1 MSDGTRVS
9 GPLARVGRRVAEA
22 IDRDPLAAAEMLTDT
37 DGVSHVYAEDRYTL
51 AYANGYVQARDRL
64 FEMDVLRHVG
74 YGDSASVLGPGQ
86 LLSDVQ
92 VRRDLYSKAELRGQ
106 YEAASEETRT
116 TLDAFANGV
125 NRQLVEMA
133 TTGSLP
139 AEFVALGH
147 TPEPWSPV
155 DSVAVSAYMLGFFGV
170 FGGDEFG
177 NAERFA
183 ELCATGDDE
192 RAAFERYGD
201 LNWATAADEHQP
213 TVPPEEMTA
222 ADTPVSAESV
232 PAYADVPEAQL
243 ALARAAGEAEPW
255 GMERDLGL
263 LSDRRGPVGRARSP
277 GGILTGLKWGS
288 NALAVHGDLTET
300 GRPMLF
306 GGPQM
311 GYFKPPIVHEIGL
324 HGAGF
329 DVVGV
334 GVVGT
339 PNVVLGRAPE
349 FAWTMTSGYDD
360 QVDTVA
366 VELHP
371 EDRHRYRTSA
381 DEAWRTMDTERV
393 VHRSSFVGSLADPD
407 SGTGVRVLEQEVARV
422 EIDGDRCPVIAWHP
436 DERVAWVQRATT
448 RGDEL
453 DGAFEWTALG
463 RADGY
468 EEFVDT
474 LADLPFSFNFLYA
487 DSEDIAYVHTGRLPE
502 RNPGLDP
509 RFPAPAASHEWRDS
523 HDGTDLGIVVR
534 NPSRGYLA
542 QWNNAPVA
550 GWRAGD
556 EEGRW
561 GAFHRVD
568 LLDRIVRERLG
579 RAEDGHGGDRES
591 GAEAEPDGD
600 RPLSVDD
607 IEGIVRDAATHD
619 PTARQTAPLLARVAA
634 ASDDKRLRWMA
645 DELDDWADAGY
656 PWRDEQRI
664 EVYDDPGHAVW
675 DETRRALQDL
685 VFRPHLGESTPELQ
699 LDPPTGIDPEGDED
713 PHAGDHGRTVRE
725 VALVGI
731 LDGDADG
738 DWLDDDVE
746 AVVHRALVRAADRLT
761 ERFGTS
767 YPGSWRLP
775 AHRSTFRVLGAANED
790 AIPMVNRGSYNFVVA
805 LGPAGEPAT
814 TAESILPPSNSGHL
828 PLSALVSTL
837 RGTDPDRLTDQLAR
851 YEAFEYKPMPVER
864 DAVEREA
871 TREKRLWLRPGR
883 PGGFGSGLRD
893 TLLGVG
899 LTLTTD
905 L

>member
-9 GPLARVGRRVAEA
+9 GPLARVGRRVAES
-22 IDRDPLAAAEMLTDT
+22 IDWDPLAAAEILTDE

-74 YGDSASVLGPGQ
+74 YGDSAEILGPAQ
-86 LLSDVQ
+86 LASDVQ
-92 VRRDLYSKAELRGQ
+92 VRRDLYSEAELRAQ
-106 YEAASEETRT
+106 YEAADEGIQR

-133 TTGSLP
+133 TTASLP

-147 TPEPWSPV
+147 VPKPWSAV

-177 NAERFA
+177 NADRFA
-183 ELCATGDDE
+183 KLCETGDDE
-192 RAAFERYGD
+192 AAAFERYGD
-201 LNWATAADEHQP
+201 LNRATAADEHTP
-213 TVPPEEMTA
+213 TVSPEELTA
-222 ADTPVSAESV
+222 ADTPVPAASV
-232 PAYADVPEAQL
+232 PAYEDVPDEQL
-243 ALARAAGEAEPW
+243 ALARTAGEAEPW

-263 LSDRRGPVGRARSP
+263 LSDRRGPVNRARSP
-277 GGILTGLKWGS
+277 GGVLTGLKWGS
-288 NALAVHGDLTET
+288 NALVVHGDLTET
-300 GRPMLF
+300 GRPMLV

-329 DVVGV
+329 DTVGV

-339 PNVVLGRAPE
+339 PNVLVGRTPE
-349 FAWTMTSGYDD
+349 FAWTVTSGYDD
-360 QVDTVA
+360 QVDTIA

-371 EDRHRYRTSA
+371 EDRHRYRTGEGK
-381 DEAWRTMDTERV
+381 DWREMDTQRV
-393 VHRSSFVGSLADPD
+393 VHRSSFLGSLADPD

-436 DERVAWVQRATT
+436 DERVAWVQRVAT

-453 DGAFEWTALG
+453 AGAFAWTEIG

-468 EEFVDT
+468 EEFLDA
-474 LADLPFSFNFLYA
+474 LADLPFSFNFCYA
-487 DSEDIAYVHTGRLPE
+487 DSEDIAFVHTGRLPT
-502 RNPGLDP
+502 RTPDLDP
-509 RFPAPAASHEWRDS
+509 RLPAPAASHEWTDLR
-523 HDGTDLGIVVR
+523 DGTDLGIVER
-534 NPSRGYLA
+534 NPAQGYYA

-550 GWRAGD
+550 GWPAGD

-561 GAFHRVD
+561 GPFHRVD
-568 LLDRIVRERLG
+568 LLDRIVREQLG
-579 RAEDGHGGDRES
+579 RAEAGEMPDD
-591 GAEAEPDGD
+591 ADGD
-600 RPLSVDD
+600 GRLSVADVEEV
-607 IEGIVRDAATHD
+607 IRYAATHD
-619 PTARQTAPLLARVAA
+619 PIARETAPLMARVAA
-634 ASDDKRLRWMA
+634 ESEDKRLRWMA

-685 VFRPHLGESTPELQ
+685 VFRPHLETLTPELQ
-699 LDPPTGIDPEGDED
+699 FDPPTEIDPEGDED
-713 PHAGDHGRTVRE
+713 PHAGDHGRAVRE
-725 VALVGI
+725 VGLVRI

-738 DWLDDDVE
+738 EWLDDDVE
-746 AVVHRALVRAADRLT
+746 AVVHRALVRAADRLS

-775 AHRSTFRVLGAANED
+775 AHRSEFRVLGAAAPD
-790 AIPMVNRGSYNFVVA
+790 AVPMVNRGSYNFVVA

-814 TAESILPPSNSGHL
+814 AAESILPPSNSGHL
-828 PLSALVSTL
+828 PLSALVGTL
-837 RGTDPDRLTDQLAR
+837 RGNEPDRLTDQLDR
-851 YEAFEYKPMPVER
+851 YERFEYKPMPVER
-864 DAVEREA
+864 AAVERRA
-871 TREKRLWLRPGR
+871 SREKRLWLRPGR
-883 PGGFGSGLRD
+883 PGGVGSGLRD
-893 TLLGVG
+893 TLLGAG
-899 LTLTTD
+899 LTLTAD